1 MGPNQITSILTI
13 KPDQKRALEGVLKD
27 IGNPV
32 KHGNP
37 YLTFPAQTQFARL
50 VIIPGANENDVIYP
64 GEEPLGRDETKQND
78 PDHHH
83 RLLFMACFTGDTATF
98 LSDFVTASKNAGQNL
113 DGLWS
118 LCDGY
123 TPGTNLGEYLTRGSH
138 IVPAQ
143 IFYATFPDETA
154 DSVRAK
160 VARRDQI
167 EDIVDRL
174 RRDIPAAVAEI
185 KALPALTLPPP
196 YSSAQKAR
204 GELIRAAL
212 FVVIAIGAVL
222 FLANWFGAEIFWITL
237 AVLLA
242 LAAWLFL
249 PVILMA
255 VRSGIRLFGAVEDQA
270 DELGETQGD
279 EKYQTSALTGR
290 EDVIAQNQF
299 NLYLTF
305 KGNFITRRIRT
316 WRMVVLMYVLARLAQ
331 INLVSGSLAGLT
343 TVHFGHWVLIDGG
356 RRLFFMTSYDGSWEN
371 YISDFVNKIYQLLD
385 VQLMNFVGFAG
396 DGTRN
401 IAAFRRWL
409 RRVQVQSDVFY
420 SGYPHATVRNITHAR
435 QIIATAP
442 TDSSSPD
449 DVQRWL
455 QLL

>member
-1 MGPNQITSILTI
+1 MGPNQITSIVNI
-13 KPDQKRALEGVLKD
+13 KSDQKRALEHVLKE

-32 KHGNP
+32 KDGNP
-37 YLTFPAQTQFARL
+37 YLTFPAQTQFARF
-50 VIIPGANENDVIYP
+50 VIIPGRDENDVIYP
-64 GEEPLGRDETKQND
+64 GEEPVGRDESDVNR
-78 PDHHH
+78 PDH
-83 RLLFMACFTGDTATF
+83 RLLFMACFTGDTAAF
-98 LSDFVTASKNAGQNL
+98 LNDFVKVSQDAGQNM

-123 TPGTNLGEYLTRGSH
+123 TSGMNLGEYLTRGSH
-138 IVPAQ
+138 LAPAQ

-154 DSVRAK
+154 DSVRVK
-160 VARRDQI
+160 VARRDNI
-167 EDIVDRL
+167 EDILDRW
-174 RRDIPAAVAEI
+174 RGNVNAAMTEI

-196 YSSAQKAR
+196 YDSKQKAL
-204 GELIRAAL
+204 GELIRAAI
-212 FVVIAIGAVL
+212 FVGIAIVAVL
-222 FLANWFGAEIFWITL
+222 FLANWFGGEVFWITALVMGGL
-237 AVLLA
+237 AV
-242 LAAWLFL
+242 WIFL
-249 PVILMA
+249 PVGLMA
-255 VRSGIRLFGAVEDQA
+255 FRRSIRLFGGVEDQA
-270 DELGETQGD
+270 DELGETRGD

-299 NLYLTF
+299 NLYLTI

-316 WRMVVLMYVLARLAQ
+316 WRMVILMYVLARLAQ

-371 YISDFVNKIYQLLD
+371 YVSDFVNKIYQLLD
-385 VQLMNFVGFAG
+385 VQLMNFEGFAS

-435 QIIATAP
+435 KIIATTP
-442 TDSSSPD
+442 TDTSSPE

-455 QLL
+455 RLL

>member
-1 MGPNQITSILTI
+1 MGPNQITSIVSI
-13 KPDQKRALEGVLKD
+13 KPDQKRALESVLKD

-32 KHGNP
+32 KDGNP
-37 YLTFPAQTQFARL
+37 YLTFPAQTQFARF
-50 VIIPGANENDVIYP
+50 VIIPGRDENDVIYP
-64 GEEPLGRDETKQND
+64 GEEPLGRDETDKN
-78 PDHHH
+78 PPNH
-83 RLLFMACFTGDTATF
+83 RLLFMACFTGDTAAF
-98 LSDFVTASKNAGQNL
+98 LNDFVKASKQAGQNI

-123 TPGTNLGEYLTRGSH
+123 TSGTNLGEYLTRGSH
-138 IVPAQ
+138 IAPAQ

-160 VARRDQI
+160 VTRRDAI
-167 EDIVDRL
+167 ENIVDRL
-174 RRDIPAAVAEI
+174 RGNVNAAVTEI
-185 KALPALTLPPP
+185 KALPALSLPPP
-196 YSSAQKAR
+196 YSAKQKAI
-204 GELIRAAL
+204 GELIRAGI
-212 FVVIAIGAVL
+212 FVLIGIGAVL
-222 FLANWFGAEIFWITL
+222 FLANWFGRDVFWITL
-237 AVLLA
+237 LVMLA
-242 LAAWLFL
+242 LVAWIFV
-249 PVILMA
+249 PVLVMA
-255 VRSGIRLFGAVEDQA
+255 LRPGIRLFGAVEDQA
-270 DELGETQGD
+270 DELGETRGD

-299 NLYLTF
+299 NLYLTI

-316 WRMVVLMYVLARLAQ
+316 WRMVILMYILARLAQ

-371 YISDFVNKIYQLLD
+371 YVSDFVNKIYQLLD
-385 VQLMNFVGFAG
+385 VQLMNFEGFAG

-435 QIIATAP
+435 KIIATTP
-442 TDSSSPD
+442 TDTSSPE

-455 QLL
+455 RLL